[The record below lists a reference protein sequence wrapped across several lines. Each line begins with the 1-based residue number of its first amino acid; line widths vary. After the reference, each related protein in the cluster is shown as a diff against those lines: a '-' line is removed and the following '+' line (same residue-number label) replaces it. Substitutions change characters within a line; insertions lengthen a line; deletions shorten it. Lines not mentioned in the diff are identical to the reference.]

1 MNGGT
6 AGMEACYVT
15 NDGRHLCRHL
25 GYYKELQNRLKQREM
40 FIA

>member
-6 AGMEACYVT
+6 AGGLLRHH
-15 NDGRHLCRHL
+15 DGRHLCRHL